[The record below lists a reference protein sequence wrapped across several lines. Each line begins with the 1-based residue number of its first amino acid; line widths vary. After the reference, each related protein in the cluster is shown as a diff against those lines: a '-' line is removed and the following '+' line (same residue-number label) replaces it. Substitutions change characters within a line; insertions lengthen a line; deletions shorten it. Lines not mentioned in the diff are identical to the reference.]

1 MKEFF
6 DESKEIMSKMPI
18 TVQKEVTI
26 RALIKILLKNQ
37 ISGVPVV
44 DKEGKLEGIVSE
56 KDVIRAIAEL
66 IRVNLSIDEIK
77 ENTGRYNWVEGI
89 MSRDVITVTEE
100 SDALEVFRIM
110 AKRRIHRIP
119 IVADEKLVGIISS
132 SDAYRLLEKMQKT
145 DKAQ

>member
-1 MKEFF
+1 MKA
-6 DESKEIMSKMPI
+6 KEIMSKMPI

-66 IRVNLSIDEIK
+66 IRVNLSIDEIR
-77 ENTGRYNWVEGI
+77 ENPGRYNWVEGI

-100 SDALEVFRIM
+100 SDAVEVFRIM
-110 AKRRIHRIP
+110 AKRHIHRIP
-119 IVADEKLVGIISS
+119 VVQDEKLVGIISS
-132 SDAYRLLEKMQKT
+132 SDAHRLLEKMQKT
-145 DKAQ
+145 DGEQ